1 MRGVTSVNHRVG
13 SMSRWYRVAK
23 YIHVYLPPKAARSRT
38 PVADPGIS
46 KRGGA
51 VPAR

>member
-1 MRGVTSVNHRVG
+1 MYHNGFDMCGLIVNKG
-13 SMSRWYRVAK
+13 NSQQLS
-23 YIHVYLPPKAARSRT
+23 
-38 PVADPGIS
+38 VADPGIS